1 MKNFHLEKGP
11 FLKCKNNSDKIM
23 FNLLISLLPIILF
36 SFYKNGIY
44 LFINGYAN
52 IFQMFYPLLF
62 ILIGGASTFI
72 FETLYHKFILHKS
85 FKDSI
90 KGNYALIPGIFLS
103 LILPI
108 NTPISILIVGCLIA
122 SFIKMIYGGF
132 GHNIFNPALI
142 GYLFIIALYSSNIGS
157 YVNSYEVDVISSAT
171 PLTNVAMVDKVNYQN
186 VISPYGSL
194 WTFFFGMIP
203 GSLGETCSFLIILS
217 FIYLAITKTI
227 KVRIPLF
234 YIGTVF
240 ILTFFIGRMN
250 GLSTWYALF
259 QVLSGGLLFG
269 AVFMAT
275 DPVTSPVT
283 KLGQS
288 LYGILLGILTV
299 VFRTITSSPEGV
311 MTSILTLNMFVFII
325 DKFGYKIKDK
335 KHIIIFYL
343 IIIGMIF
350 ILSLSFKNSINNE
363 NVDSNFE
370 IVSTKVEDNKK
381 IYVVNQKG
389 NGGNINIEITL
400 EDDKV
405 VSYEV
410 LSHNETPAYY
420 DKVIKEDYINKL
432 VENSNDLNNVDTVS
446 GATISSKALKKALE
460 NVLAME
466 GK

>member
-23 FNLLISLLPIILF
+23 LNLLIALLPIILF

-52 IFQMFYPLLF
+52 VFQMFYPLLF
-62 ILIGGASTFI
+62 VLIGGISTFV

-103 LILPI
+103 LILPL
-108 NTPISILIVGCLIA
+108 NTPISILIVGCLIT
-122 SFIKMIYGGF
+122 SVIKMLYGGF

-142 GYLFIIALYSSNIGS
+142 GCLFIMALYSGNIGS

-171 PLTNVAMVDKVNYQN
+171 PLTNVVMVDKINYQN
-186 VISPYGSL
+186 VITPYGSL

-203 GSLGETCSFLIILS
+203 GSVGETCSFLIILS

-240 ILTFFIGRMN
+240 VLTLFIGRMN
-250 GLSTWYALF
+250 GLSSWYPLF

-283 KLGQS
+283 KIGQS

-299 VFRTITSSPEGV
+299 VFRMFTSAPEGV

-325 DKFGYKIKDK
+325 DKIGYKLKDK

-350 ILSLSFKNSINNE
+350 MLTLVFKNSINNE
-363 NVDSNFE
+363 KVDSNFE
-370 IVSTKVEDNKK
+370 VINTKVEDNKK
-381 IYVVNQKG
+381 IYIVNQKG

-400 EDDKV
+400 EDGKV
-405 VSYEV
+405 VSYTV

-420 DKVIKEDYINKL
+420 DKVEKEDYINKL
-432 VENSNDLNNVDTVS
+432 VQNSSDLNNVDTVS

-460 NVLAME
+460 NVLALE

>member
-23 FNLLISLLPIILF
+23 LNLLIALLPIILF

-52 IFQMFYPLLF
+52 VFQMFYPLLF
-62 ILIGGASTFI
+62 ILIGGISTFV

-103 LILPI
+103 LILPL
-108 NTPISILIVGCLIA
+108 NTPISILIVGCLIT
-122 SFIKMIYGGF
+122 SVIKMLYGGF

-142 GYLFIIALYSSNIGS
+142 GCLFIMALYSGNIGS

-171 PLTNVAMVDKVNYQN
+171 PLTNVTMVDRVNYQN
-186 VISPYGSL
+186 VITPYGSL

-203 GSLGETCSFLIILS
+203 GSVGETCSFLIILS

-240 ILTFFIGRMN
+240 VLTLFIGRMN
-250 GLSTWYALF
+250 GLSSWYPLF

-283 KLGQS
+283 KIGQS

-299 VFRTITSSPEGV
+299 VFRMFTSAPEGV

-325 DKFGYKIKDK
+325 DKIGYKLKDK

-350 ILSLSFKNSINNE
+350 MLTLVFKNSINNE
-363 NVDSNFE
+363 KVDSNFE
-370 IVSTKVEDNKK
+370 VINTKVEDNKK
-381 IYVVNQKG
+381 IYIVNQKG

-400 EDDKV
+400 EDGKV

-432 VENSNDLNNVDTVS
+432 VQNSSDLNNVDTVS